1 MASALFQDGNWS
13 ERTVLPVYVRP
24 TMLFFRH
31 GPWYSAGMTWD
42 RELRIVTEAI
52 TAAGAEA
59 LRLASQGFEVHIK
72 PDRSPVTSA
81 DLAVNRILQNRLLEL
96 FPDDGWLS
104 EESPDDPARLE
115 KARVWV
121 IDPIDG
127 TNAYIRREP
136 EFCISVAL
144 IEEGRPVVAAI
155 FNPSTNELF
164 STRRGGGLLFNNE
177 PASWP
182 ELPPDRHPVVAL
194 SPREHEIG
202 RFKSLKGH
210 AANRPMRSIAWAL
223 ALAASGRIHAVA
235 TFEPE
240 NEWDVAAG
248 ALLIEETGGTMSDG
262 SGQLLKFNRPDPRYR
277 GIVAT
282 HPSCPDPIQ
291 RQLQA
296 LARATE

>member
-1 MASALFQDGNWS
+1 
-13 ERTVLPVYVRP
+13 
-24 TMLFFRH
+24 
-31 GPWYSAGMTWD
+31 MTWD

-52 TAAGAEA
+52 TTAGAEA
-59 LRLASQGFEVHIK
+59 IRLASQGFEVQIK

-81 DLAVNRILQNRLLEL
+81 DLAVNGILQGRLLEL

-127 TNAYIRREP
+127 TKAFISREP

-144 IEEGRPVVAAI
+144 VERGRPVVAAI

-164 STRRGGGLLFNNE
+164 SARRGGGLLFNDE
-177 PASWP
+177 PALWQEHRTSQQ
-182 ELPPDRHPVVAL
+182 PVVAL
-194 SPREHEIG
+194 SPWEHKIG
-202 RFKSLKGH
+202 RFTSLEAH
-210 AANRPMRSIAWAL
+210 AARRPMRSIAWAL
-223 ALAASGRIHAVA
+223 ALAASGRIQAVA
-235 TFEPE
+235 TFESE

-262 SGQLLKFNRPDPRYR
+262 SGQRLEFNRPTPRYR

-282 HPSCPDPIQ
+282 HPACPDPVR
-291 RQLQA
+291 RQLRA
-296 LARATE
+296 LSGTSG